1 MRIGIRSGRAGAL
14 LNISGQAREVGVRPD
29 PELQLTQ
36 MEMPSQC
43 GTPPANQASL
53 QIGMWPGQA
62 GALPKPLLIQAA
74 RAILRMSRLHVTR
87 MEMPSA
93 VGIIIGANFTQ
104 TGM

>member
-1 MRIGIRSGRAGAL
+1 MRIGIRLGRAGAL

-62 GALPKPLLIQAA
+62 GALPNPLLIQAT
-74 RAILRMSRLHVTR
+74 RAILKVSRLRLTK
-87 MEMPSA
+87 MEMPSPC
-93 VGIIIGANFTQ
+93 GISMGASSMQIG
-104 TGM
+104 M